1 MPDDFFRLRLV
12 CVLLD
17 TCGMCFDRG
26 SQKRKLDNWLVFFQ
40 VCLTLTYYWVC
51 GRRPTMT
58 SVLHPMQR
66 TMADGFRVYGY
77 RFAGGHSAQVGD
89 DQEHR
94 GGGECG

>member
-40 VCLTLTYYWVC
+40 VCLALTYHWV
-51 GRRPTMT
+51 RDRQPTMT
-58 SVLHPMQR
+58 SVLPPMQR

-77 RFAGGHSAQVGD
+77 RLT
-89 DQEHR
+89 
-94 GGGECG
+94 